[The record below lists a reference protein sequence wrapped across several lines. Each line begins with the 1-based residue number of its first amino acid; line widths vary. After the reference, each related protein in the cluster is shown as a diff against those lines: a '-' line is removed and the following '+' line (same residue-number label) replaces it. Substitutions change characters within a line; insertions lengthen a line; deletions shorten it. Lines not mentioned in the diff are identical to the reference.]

1 MGRPTSDTA
10 RPARPARPA
19 RGLLALVLLAL
30 AWAFVMQV
38 LGWAQ
43 TSNYALVKSL
53 ADGTASIDRY
63 HWETRDKAWT
73 DEHFFSVKAPGLP
86 FVVLPLYEGM
96 RALGAPEASRDVAR
110 AARRSGESR
119 WAYKGLLT
127 HEYGFDPVRARL
139 VRKEV
144 EGEAP
149 IVWALGLLG
158 SVLPAFLLLL
168 TVRAVVERVTPG
180 MGTAAAVMLGAG
192 TLVMV
197 FASQLFGHM
206 LSALLAFAAFA
217 LLWRERDGHARLAL
231 VVAAGVLSGLAVT
244 VEYPLAIAGAIVG
257 CYAISRSGPLAR
269 GGAYSAGVALG
280 VAPLLLYN
288 QWAYGYATHLSYDNA
303 VEHQGFTG
311 HWTLGLNEGGFFG
324 IGIPRPDAALE
335 LLISSRG
342 LFVVSPIVVAAIA
355 GTWLLYRSG
364 RRAEARTITAVSLAF
379 LVYDAGYW
387 LPFGGGSP
395 GPRFLIPILPFLCVG
410 LGLALQRMPAVT
422 LGLAVPSV
430 LTMLLATATY
440 PLIGDDDVGEWVHR
454 VLEATFV
461 NTPLVPLG
469 VTGWLGVAPLLVLL
483 AAAIA
488 CAARA
493 TEGVDVRADLR
504 WGIRAVLAW
513 GAIAVVGPAPWG
525 DAALLGNWDEFVLVL
540 TGVVA
545 GLAALAVA
553 ALRAG
558 MPVRALA
565 GGAGPELAG
574 GSPRV
579 AWRRSAAGTEVVEG
593 DPATDLAL

>member
-1 MGRPTSDTA
+1 MGRPTSETG
-10 RPARPARPA
+10 RPAR

-30 AWAFVMQV
+30 AWAFVMQA

-43 TSNYALVKSL
+43 TSYYTLVKSL
-53 ADGTASIDRY
+53 AHGTASIDSY

-73 DEHFFSVKAPGLP
+73 GERFYSVKAPGLG
-86 FVVLPLYEGM
+86 FVVLPLYEGLT
-96 RALGAPEASRDVAR
+96 ALGAPEASRDVAR
-110 AARRSGESR
+110 AARRSGDSR
-119 WAYKGLLT
+119 WAYRALLT
-127 HEYGFDPVRARL
+127 SEYGYDRVRARR
-139 VRKEV
+139 VRSAV

-149 IVWALGLLG
+149 IVWVLGLLG

-168 TVRAVVERVTPG
+168 TVRAVAERASPG
-180 MGTAAAVMLGAG
+180 TGTAAAVMLGTG

-217 LLWRERDGHARLAL
+217 LLWHERDGRARLAL
-231 VVAAGVLSGLAVT
+231 VLAAGVLAGLAVT

-257 CYAISRSGPLAR
+257 CYAISRSGWLRR

-280 VAPLLLYN
+280 VAPLPLYN
-288 QWAYGYATHLSYDNA
+288 QWAYGDPTHLSYSDA

-311 HWTLGLNEGGFFG
+311 HWTLGLNDGGFFG
-324 IGIPRPDAALE
+324 IGIPRPDVALE

-342 LFVVSPIVVAAIA
+342 LLVLSPVLVAAIA

-364 RRAEARTITAVSLAF
+364 RRAEARTIAAVAVAF

-395 GPRFLIPILPFLCVG
+395 GPRFLIPILPFLCAG
-410 LGLALQRMPAVT
+410 LGLALRRMPAVT

-440 PLIGDDDVGEWVHR
+440 PLIGDDDVGEWVR
-454 VLEATFV
+454 RMLDATFV

-469 VTGWLGVAPLLVLL
+469 VTGWLGVAPLLILL
-483 AAAIA
+483 AGAIV

-493 TEGVDVRADLR
+493 TEEIDVRADLPR
-504 WGIRAVLAW
+504 GIRAVLAW
-513 GAIAVVGPAPWG
+513 GVIAIVGPAPWG
-525 DAALLGNWDEFVLVL
+525 DAALLGNWDELALAL
-540 TGVVA
+540 TGVA
-545 GLAALAVA
+545 GGLAALAAA

-558 MPVRALA
+558 APLRALA
-565 GGAGPELAG
+565 GRAGPESAG
-574 GSPRV
+574 TSSRV
-579 AWRRSAAGTEVVEG
+579 ARLGSAAGTEVVER